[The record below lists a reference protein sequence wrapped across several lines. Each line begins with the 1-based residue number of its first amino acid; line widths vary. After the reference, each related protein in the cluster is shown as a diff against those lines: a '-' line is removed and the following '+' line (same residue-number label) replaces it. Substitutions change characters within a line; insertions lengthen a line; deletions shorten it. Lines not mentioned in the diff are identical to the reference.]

1 MSVIDRPVHFN
12 DDAAS
17 AVPGVDI
24 VLSTAD
30 SRHLA
35 LFDPRTLRLVGAL
48 HRRFWDRRRDV
59 LLRGAQSGV
68 TSDIGGSTSSSTWDD
83 RVDRLLE
90 HAQSDEIVN
99 EIELR
104 GWGET
109 EPAVLVDGR
118 AVPGCVL
125 DLAVLLSSHAD
136 HLRQEDTTLTVT
148 VPSPSSAD
156 EQRLYDDFVKTAQD
170 RAGIDRGTLLVRYV

>member
-1 MSVIDRPVHFN
+1 M
-12 DDAAS
+12 
-17 AVPGVDI
+17 
-24 VLSTAD
+24 
-30 SRHLA
+30 
-35 LFDPRTLRLVGAL
+35 
-48 HRRFWDRRRDV
+48 
-59 LLRGAQSGV
+59 
-68 TSDIGGSTSSSTWDD
+68 
-83 RVDRLLE
+83 DRLLE